1 MPFHFLE
8 GQTET
13 TYLNGI
19 IQRGAAERM
28 TDVGFL
34 EKEITDWLESPRRK
48 MQIRGERYYNG
59 QQAIL
64 KNQRTVIGEGGRL
77 QVAEYLP
84 NCQIVD
90 NQYAKAVDQKVNY
103 LLGKP
108 VTFDTENKAYAKA
121 LGTVLNRSFFRVLRN
136 VGEDSLNGGIGWLM
150 PYYDEA
156 GEFQFRRFEPYE
168 ILPFWADAA
177 HTRLDAAVHLFE
189 MEEYEGQLK
198 RIVQHVEV
206 FAPGGI
212 FYYVRQGHTLIP
224 EIPFRQAYAL
234 FDGAPMNW
242 SKIPLIPWKFNAK
255 EIPLIARTKS
265 LQDGINTILSNFE
278 NGMLEDPH
286 NTILVVV
293 NAEGTETGE
302 FRRNLAQYGV
312 VKIRDDAKHPGG
324 DVRTLTV
331 EVNAENY
338 KTVLSVFKK
347 AFIENA
353 RSFDAKDDR
362 MGNDPNEMNLR
373 SMYSDI
379 DLDANGMETEYQAAF
394 EELLW
399 FINAHLANTG
409 QGDFEGVPV
418 EITFNRDVMMNTTE
432 QITQVKESVGIV
444 SARTLLSH
452 HPFVKD
458 VDAEIKAL
466 EQEKRQEMQE
476 AMEYSDAFGNAP
488 PGMTEGDDEKR

>member
-1 MPFHFLE
+1 MHFPFLE

-13 TYLNGI
+13 THLNGI
-19 IQRGAAERM
+19 IQRGAAGRM

-48 MQIRGERYYNG
+48 MQVRGEEYYNG

-64 KNQRTVIGEGGRL
+64 KAQRTVIGEGGKL

-84 NCQIVD
+84 NCRIVD

-108 VTFDTENKAYAKA
+108 VTFDTDSKAYAQA

-150 PYYDEA
+150 PFYDEI
-156 GEFQFRRFEPYE
+156 GELRFRRFEPYE

-177 HTRLDAAVHLFE
+177 HTKLDAAVHLFE
-189 MEEYEGQLK
+189 AEEYQGQSK
-198 RIVQHVEV
+198 KIVQHVEV
-206 FAPGGI
+206 FAPHGASY
-212 FYYVRQGHTLIP
+212 FVRSGRTLIP
-224 EIPFRQAYAL
+224 EAPFHQAYVL

-242 SKIPLIPWKFNAK
+242 SRIPLIPWKYNAK
-255 EIPLIARTKS
+255 EIPLIVRTKS

-293 NAEGTETGE
+293 NAEGTKTGE

-312 VKIRDDAKHPGG
+312 VHVRDDGQRPSG

-362 MGNDPNEMNLR
+362 LGNDPNEMNLR

-399 FINAHLANTG
+399 FLNAHLANTG
-409 QGDFEGVPV
+409 YGNFEGIPV
-418 EITFNRDVMMNTTE
+418 EIVFNRDVMMNTTE
-432 QITQVKESVGIV
+432 QITQVRDSVGIV
-444 SARTLLSH
+444 SNQTLLSH
-452 HPFVKD
+452 HPFVKN
-458 VDAEIKAL
+458 VDREMEAL
-466 EQEKRQEMQE
+466 EQEKAEAMQE
-476 AMEYSDAFGNAP
+476 AMEYSGAFGSKTA
-488 PGMTEGDDEKR
+488 GMAEAGHEER